1 MKYVMVVLFAL
12 VLSAC
17 GKTIEGV
24 GKDIVDMGQSIVDFT
39 KEDKKT
45 D

>member
-1 MKYVMVVLFAL
+1 MKDVMDGLVAL
-12 VLSAC
+12 GLSAC

>member
-12 VLSAC
+12 GLSAC

-24 GKDIVDMGQSIVDFT
+24 GKDIVDMGQSIVDFA

>member
-12 VLSAC
+12 GLSGC

>member
-12 VLSAC
+12 GLSAC

-24 GKDIVDMGQSIVDFT
+24 GKDIVDIGQSIVDFT